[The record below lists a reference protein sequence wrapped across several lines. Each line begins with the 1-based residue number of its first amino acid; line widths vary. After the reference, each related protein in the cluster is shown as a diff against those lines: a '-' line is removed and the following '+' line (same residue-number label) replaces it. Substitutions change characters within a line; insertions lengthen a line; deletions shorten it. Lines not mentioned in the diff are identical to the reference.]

1 MPRLSIPQL
10 RLLYARR
17 RRELLSES
25 EVELP
30 EPEVELELPD
40 PEPSLSV
47 EDIARVMNDLGLLN
61 HLMEYTP
68 SASMAKTVAT
78 RTAEFLKFSRAG
90 ITQSDLPQ
98 AVLQLSPAELEAYLK
113 YLHDTRNRVACTVRT

>member
-17 RRELLSES
+17 RRELLSEP

-30 EPEVELELPD
+30 DPVVELPD

-68 SASMAKTVAT
+68 SASIAKTVAT
-78 RTAEFLKFSRAG
+78 RTAEFLQFSRAG
-90 ITQSDLPQ
+90 ITSSDLPQ
-98 AVLQLSPAELEAYLK
+98 ALLQLSPAELEAYLK

>member
-17 RRELLSES
+17 RCELLS
-25 EVELP
+25 
-30 EPEVELELPD
+30 EPEVELPDPVVELPD

>member
-61 HLMEYTP
+61 HLME
-68 SASMAKTVAT
+68 
-78 RTAEFLKFSRAG
+78 
-90 ITQSDLPQ
+90 
-98 AVLQLSPAELEAYLK
+98 
-113 YLHDTRNRVACTVRT
+113 

>member
-17 RRELLSES
+17 RRELLSEP

-30 EPEVELELPD
+30 DPVVELPD

-61 HLMEYTP
+61 HLMEYDP
-68 SASMAKTVAT
+68 SASISKTVAT

-98 AVLQLSPAELEAYLK
+98 AVLQLSLAELEAYVK